1 MSMTSPPTGV
11 YSKSNPNAGG
21 EKMSPRGKRF
31 LIIVSALIAAAVIG
45 GAIWGVVAE
54 DKYGNSANGCVN
66 VNLAGST
73 GGELVHKCGADAKA
87 YCKVAWT
94 TNDRTAQL
102 ARPQCQAAGLT
113 RASLGIHG

>member
-1 MSMTSPPTGV
+1 MTMTSPPSGV

-21 EKMSPRGKRF
+21 EKLSPRGKRI
-31 LIIVSALIAAAVIG
+31 LIIVSALIAAAAIG
-45 GAIWGVVAE
+45 GSIWGVVAE

-66 VNLAGST
+66 VTLAGST

-87 YCKVAWT
+87 FCKVAYT
-94 TNDRTAQL
+94 TSDRIAQL

-113 RASLGIHG
+113 RTSLGVAG

>member
-1 MSMTSPPTGV
+1 MTMTSPPSGV
-11 YSKSNPNAGG
+11 YSKSNPNVGG
-21 EKMSPRGKRF
+21 EKMSPRAKRI
-31 LIIVSALIAAAVIG
+31 LIIVSALITAAVIG
-45 GAIWGVVAE
+45 GSIWGALAE

-73 GGELVHKCGADAKA
+73 GGELIHKCGADAKA
-87 YCKVAWT
+87 FCKVAYT

-113 RASLGIHG
+113 RASLGLTG